1 MPTGY
6 TANVK
11 DGISFEKFVWQC
23 SRAMGAMIMMR
34 DEPSDAPIPERF
46 EPSDYNEKR
55 HKEAIAE
62 LERLQTLTPQQV
74 QAECEADYVESEH
87 GKEKRL
93 AENEAQLAAYEAM
106 LRKVKEWMP
115 PTKDHDGFKEFM
127 ASQLSESIKFDDS
140 RDYLKPSEMP
150 NSDKWLA
157 EKIAIAHRDI
167 EYHSKAHGEEVARTE
182 ARNKW
187 LAALRDSLNA

>member
-11 DGISFEKFVWQC
+11 DGISFEQFVWQC

-46 EPSDYNEKR
+46 EPSDWNENR
-55 HKEAIAE
+55 HKEAVTE
-62 LERLQTLTPQQV
+62 LARLQALTPQQA
-74 QAECEADYVESEH
+74 QAECEADYVASERS
-87 GKEKRL
+87 KEKRL

-106 LRKVKEWMP
+106 LCKVKEWTP
-115 PTKDHDGFKEFM
+115 PTKDHEGFKEFM
-127 ASQLSESIKFDDS
+127 VSQLTESIRFDDS

-150 NSDKWLA
+150 APDEWLA
-157 EKIAIAHRDI
+157 AKIAKARRDI
-167 EYHSKAHGEEVARTE
+167 EYHSKAYQEEVERTE
-182 ARNKW
+182 ARNEW
-187 LAALRDSLNA
+187 LAALRASLNA